1 MFWKGPQLATQLPMK
16 NLLPSLVLKTDL
28 ALSSAYEKS
37 ANDDMKD
44 AGDNLK
50 DAAKAMSRA
59 VEKVVD
65 KPGVVQEVE
74 QR

>member
-1 MFWKGPQLATQLPMK
+1 MK
-16 NLLPSLVLKTDL
+16 NVLPSLVLKTDL

-50 DAAKAMSRA
+50 EAAKEMSQAAEKA
-59 VEKVVD
+59 VHKA
-65 KPGVVQEVE
+65 GVVQKSGPMVK
-74 QR
+74 R